1 MSKNDY
7 RSFFAECKQYLK
19 LSQFC
24 TAAGIDKSRFY
35 VFMRGE
41 QHNYLISLDKL
52 RTMYN
57 LIQQFCD
64 NIA

>member
-1 MSKNDY
+1 MSKNEY
-7 RSFFAECKQYLK
+7 RSFFASCKQYLK

-41 QHNYLISLDKL
+41 EHNYLISLDKL
-52 RTMYN
+52 RTMYD
-57 LIQQFCD
+57 LIRMFCD